1 MKSIENELKSI
12 IDSIGDRDLSLE
24 EEFIDGF
31 KSGVEFAQRWIPVDE
46 ELPPN
51 RETVLIKYL
60 KDGKEKKSCG
70 QIVLDSIEIYWQS
83 GSWTQ
88 IPVTHWRPIELS

>member
-1 MKSIENELKSI
+1 MKSINQAAKEYSEMRS
-12 IDSIGDRDLSLE
+12 SSPV
-24 EEFIDGF
+24 FILFFISDF
-31 KSGVEFAQRWIPVDE
+31 KSGVEFAQRWISVND
-46 ELPPN
+46 ELPSN

-60 KDGKEKKSCG
+60 KDGKVKKSCG

>member
-1 MKSIENELKSI
+1 MKSIEKQAKIMYDDAKN
-12 IDSIGDRDLSLE
+12 IGA
-24 EEFIDGF
+24 FIN
-31 KSGVEFAQRWIPVDE
+31 GVEFAQRWIPVDE

-88 IPVTHWRPIELS
+88 IPVTHWRPIEIS

>member
-1 MKSIENELKSI
+1 MKSINQAAEEYANLRSSSSVFIENHI
-12 IDSIGDRDLSLE
+12 TD
-24 EEFIDGF
+24 F
-31 KSGVEFAQRWIPVDE
+31 KEGAEFAQKWIPVDE